1 MLAFRLA
8 CCVTKAQRLLVSHLQ
23 RPLQNSF
30 KVLTNLSNRIL
41 KLELTESIYVIHI
54 EQTLCSKSA
63 EFRANFH
70 DQENRIIMIKLSSN
84 SLNFLKKLQLFSYS
98 TLQKHKIFINY
109 ICMSYFSFCPDK
121 CKFIFST

>member
-70 DQENRIIMIKLSSN
+70 DQENELYKLFKKAQTF
-84 SLNFLKKLQLFSYS
+84 FLFDASKA
-98 TLQKHKIFINY
+98 
-109 ICMSYFSFCPDK
+109 
-121 CKFIFST
+121 